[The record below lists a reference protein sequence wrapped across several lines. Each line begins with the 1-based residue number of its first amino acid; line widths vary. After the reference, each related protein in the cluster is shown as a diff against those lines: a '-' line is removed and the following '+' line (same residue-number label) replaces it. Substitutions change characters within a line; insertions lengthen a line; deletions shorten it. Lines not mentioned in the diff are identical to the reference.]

1 MLTVWGRANSINV
14 QKAMWAVAELG
25 LEHERKDV
33 GGAFGGL
40 DTPDY
45 LAKNPNSRVP
55 TLVDGDL
62 VVWESNVIVRY
73 LAAQYGAGTLWPAD
87 TAVRAIA
94 DQWMEWQQ
102 TTLLP
107 DMFVVFW
114 GLIRTPED
122 QRDMAAIEKS
132 AANLGTIWQMLE
144 RHLADRPYV
153 SGSEFTMGDIPV
165 GATFYRYHEL
175 DIVRPNLPN
184 IQKWYA
190 RLRERP
196 AFCDH
201 VMLPLT

>member
-14 QKAMWAVAELG
+14 QKVMWAVAELG

-40 DTPDY
+40 DTSDY
-45 LAKNPNSRVP
+45 FAKNPNRRVP

-73 LAAQYGAGTLWPAD
+73 LAAQYGAGGLWPAD

-114 GLIRTPED
+114 GLSRTPEE

-132 AANLGTIWQMLE
+132 AANLATIWQLLE
-144 RHLADRPYV
+144 QHLADRPYV

-175 DIVRPNLPN
+175 DIVRPELPN

-190 RLRERP
+190 GLCERP
-196 AFCDH
+196 AFRDH